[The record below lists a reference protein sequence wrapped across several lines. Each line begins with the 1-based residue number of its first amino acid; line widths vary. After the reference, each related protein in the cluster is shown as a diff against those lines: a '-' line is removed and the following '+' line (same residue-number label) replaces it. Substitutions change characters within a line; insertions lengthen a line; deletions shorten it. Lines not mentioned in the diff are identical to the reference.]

1 MTHSK
6 LVVRFLLVLICS
18 FGVSTIQ
25 TAQADEDNVKDVLMV
40 VNRSEILTVPYD
52 LGDINLGG
60 KGLLVDRLPKAKQ
73 IRLSAR
79 KPVQTNIFIY
89 DTRGVLRDEINITV
103 VAQSLRSVASNLR
116 ILLNDIAGIDF
127 QMMGD
132 RVFIV
137 GEVALEEEYARIRNL
152 ASQEDLVISQ
162 VRLSDAS
169 LKIIAGVIEQ
179 DIGVPGV
186 RALLINGRIILE
198 GIVHSEDASDR
209 AEAIAKAYHENTVN
223 VLEVREVDRIPGH
236 AKTVTLLTHYVEMAK
251 NLSTLWGVQWTPL
264 ASQEGF
270 EYTLTSELRPGT
282 ESWSTSGLLTSTI
295 TSLIPRMERARASGH
310 VRVLEN
316 PTVSVKSG
324 ETAHLFSGFEYPYL
338 VSDGLVQS
346 VEWKDVGIAMTV
358 TPYTQG
364 NDVDMQ
370 IEVDVTSLGE
380 VAPNG
385 FQAIDKSKIN
395 TSEFCR
401 AGESIVIGG
410 LQRVLTKVAYN
421 RIPYNDSSGAIFN
434 LYANKDYKKSKAQ
447 FLVFL
452 TPKIHESSSS
462 ANRAIKDA
470 FNLQE
475 VRH

>member
-1 MTHSK
+1 
-6 LVVRFLLVLICS
+6 
-18 FGVSTIQ
+18 
-25 TAQADEDNVKDVLMV
+25 
-40 VNRSEILTVPYD
+40 
-52 LGDINLGG
+52 
-60 KGLLVDRLPKAKQ
+60 
-73 IRLSAR
+73 
-79 KPVQTNIFIY
+79 
-89 DTRGVLRDEINITV
+89 
-103 VAQSLRSVASNLR
+103 
-116 ILLNDIAGIDF
+116 
-127 QMMGD
+127 MMGD
-132 RVFIV
+132 RVYVV
-137 GEVALEEEYARIRNL
+137 GEVALEEEYNRVREL
-152 ASQEDLVISQ
+152 AEQEDLVISQ
-162 VRLSDAS
+162 VKLSDAS
-169 LKIIAGVIEQ
+169 LQIIAGVIEQ

-186 RALLINGRIILE
+186 GANLINGRIILE
-198 GIVHSEDASDR
+198 GIVHSEEASKR
-209 AEAIAKAYHENTVN
+209 AEAIARAYHENTVN

-236 AKTVTLLTHYVEMAK
+236 AKTVTLLVHYVELAK
-251 NLSTLWGVQWTPL
+251 NLSTIWGIQWTPL
-264 ASQEGF
+264 ASDEGAEF
-270 EYTLTSELRPGT
+270 FLSRELG
-282 ESWSTSGLLTSTI
+282 SGGWGATSGVASATI
-295 TSLIPRMERARASGH
+295 TSLLPRMERARASGH

-324 ETAHLFSGFEYPYL
+324 EQASIFSGFEYPYL

-346 VEWKDVGIAMTV
+346 VEWKDVGIGMTV

-364 NDVDMQ
+364 NDVDMS
-370 IEVDVTSLGE
+370 IAVDVTSLGE

-385 FQAIDKSKIN
+385 FQAIDKSQIM

-421 RIPYNDSSGAIFN
+421 RIPSSDAQGAVFN
-434 LYANKDYKKSKAQ
+434 LYANRDYKKSKAQ

>member
-1 MTHSK
+1 MHFRRSRI
-6 LVVRFLLVLICS
+6 LWAFMAFLLFLPEE
-18 FGVSTIQ
+18 
-25 TAQADEDNVKDVLMV
+25 ARADEDNVSDVVMV
-40 VNRSEILTVPYD
+40 VNRQEIVEVPYA
-52 LGDINLGG
+52 LGNIILGG
-60 KGLLVDRLPKAKQ
+60 EGVRVRPFYAQKQLLIMAQR
-73 IRLSAR
+73 
-79 KPVQTNIFIY
+79 PVRTNVYIY
-89 DTRGVLRDEINITV
+89 DDRGVMRDEVNITV
-103 VAQSLRSVASNLR
+103 VAQSLRRVVDNLK
-116 ILLNDIAGIDF
+116 LLLTDVEGIDF
-127 QMMGD
+127 KMMGD

-137 GEVALEEEYARIRNL
+137 GEVALEEEYNRVRNL
-152 ASQEDLVISQ
+152 AEEEELVISQ
-162 VRLSDAS
+162 VKLSDAS
-169 LKIIAGVIEQ
+169 LQIIAGVVEQ

-186 RALLINGRIILE
+186 RANLINGRIILE
-198 GIVHSEDASDR
+198 GIVHSIEASQR
-209 AEAIAKAYHENTVN
+209 AEAIAKAYHENTIN

-236 AKTVTLLTHYVEMAK
+236 AKTVTLLVHYVELAK
-251 NLSTLWGVQWTPL
+251 TLSTLWGVQWSPL
-264 ASQEGF
+264 STDQGVEFFLTRELGSSGWGATTGVASA
-270 EYTLTSELRPGT
+270 
-282 ESWSTSGLLTSTI
+282 TI
-295 TSLIPRMERARASGH
+295 TSLLPRMERARASGH

-324 ETAHLFSGFEYPYL
+324 EQASIFSGFEYPYL

-346 VEWKDVGIAMTV
+346 VEWKDVGIGMTV

-364 NDVDMQ
+364 NDVDMT

-385 FQAIDKSKIN
+385 FQAIDKSKIS

-421 RIPYNDSSGAIFN
+421 RIPSTDASGAIFN
-434 LYANKDYKKSKAQ
+434 LYANRDYKKSKSQ

>member
-1 MTHSK
+1 MRRFFPITRVLSA
-6 LVVRFLLVLICS
+6 VVFGALLLVS
-18 FGVSTIQ
+18 PP
-25 TAQADEDNVKDVLMV
+25 AQADENNIEDVVMV
-40 VNRSEILTVPYD
+40 VNRQEIIEVPYK
-52 LGDINLGG
+52 LGNIILGG
-60 KGLLVDRLPKAKQ
+60 QGVNVRRFEAQKQLLVYAQ
-73 IRLSAR
+73 
-79 KPVQTNIFIY
+79 KPVRTNIYIY
-89 DTRGVLRDEINITV
+89 DTSGVLRDEVNITV
-103 VAQSLRSVASNLR
+103 VAQSLRRVVENLK
-116 ILLNDIAGIDF
+116 ILLTDIEGIDF
-127 QMMGD
+127 KMMGD

-137 GEVALEEEYARIRNL
+137 GEVALEEEFARVRDL
-152 ASQEDLVISQ
+152 ADSEELVVSQ
-162 VRLSDAS
+162 VALSDAS
-169 LKIIAGVIEQ
+169 LQIIAGVIEQ
-179 DIGVPGV
+179 DIAVPGV
-186 RALLINGRIILE
+186 RANLINGRIILE
-198 GIVHSEDASDR
+198 GIVHSEEASDR
-209 AEAIAKAYHENTVN
+209 AEAIAKAYHGNTVN

-236 AKTVTLLTHYVEMAK
+236 AKTVTLLVHYVELAK
-251 NLSTLWGVQWTPL
+251 SLSTVWGIQWSPL
-264 ASQEGF
+264 AADEGF
-270 EYTLTSELRPGT
+270 EFFLTKELGG
-282 ESWSTSGLLTSTI
+282 SGWGATTGVATATISSLL
-295 TSLIPRMERARASGH
+295 PRVERARASGH

-324 ETAHLFSGFEYPYL
+324 ETAQIFSGFEYPYL

-346 VEWKDVGIAMTV
+346 VEWKDVGIGMTV

-364 NDVDMQ
+364 NDVDMR

-385 FQAIDKSKIN
+385 FQAIDKSQIV

-421 RIPYNDSSGAIFN
+421 RIPQNDVQGAVFN
-434 LYANKDYKKSKAQ
+434 LYTNKDYKKSKSQ
-447 FLVFL
+447 FLVFM